1 MQVHPWADVESSTT
15 TLVAGWLLVGI
26 ELQCRTAV
34 FPAKRTRQTQ
44 VQLHSITCIHEILHK
59 RMARCLLTF
68 SLRSKQQRCH
78 VMLTSQSRSHLARP
92 RLQSRKRP

>member
-34 FPAKRTRQTQ
+34 FPTKRTRQTQ

-59 RMARCLLTF
+59 RMARCLLCAADFQFEVETTAL
-68 SLRSKQQRCH
+68 SCHADLTKQISS
-78 VMLTSQSRSHLARP
+78 SQT
-92 RLQSRKRP
+92 